1 MLRVSANLSA
11 FTIIIK
17 FQKYLCQ
24 SVFMILTS
32 IWMDLFLLK
41 QLRFSQK
48 KSPLQMFNRVLNT
61 SLVVSSHASGTSQLV
76 LLRTSY
82 EGFFFFQTSTVPFPS
97 FFEYHVIFQDQ
108 SKGEYDIIGMT
119 ELILLQ
125 FISLQ
130 YVVYKELHH
139 RKYCQ
144 NCFLPSLQ
152 IFVYKN
158 TMASFGKHE
167 RII

>member
-61 SLVVSSHASGTSQLV
+61 SLVLSSHASGTKNSP
-76 LLRTSY
+76 Y

-130 YVVYKELHH
+130 YVVFKELHH

-158 TMASFGKHE
+158 TMASFGKHA

>member
-130 YVVYKELHH
+130 YVVFKELHH